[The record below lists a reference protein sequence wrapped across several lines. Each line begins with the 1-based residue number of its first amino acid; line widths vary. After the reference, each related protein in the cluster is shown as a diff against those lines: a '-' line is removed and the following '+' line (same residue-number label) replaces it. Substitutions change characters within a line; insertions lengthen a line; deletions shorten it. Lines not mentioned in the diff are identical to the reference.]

1 MKQNSALH
9 KLPVRSIANTALRD
23 LGHVLRTMPAMSA
36 YALAVFVVVSLIAP
50 TTEYEPQHLVRDLSR
65 ELGRVI
71 AEAALLTPYYIA
83 VHRLLIL
90 DERPGAS
97 DVLPGHARYW
107 RFFAASCV
115 LGGLYWLTVVPAAFF
130 NSFLWWLLS
139 FVVSTG
145 LGLILTL
152 WFPAIA
158 VDAAEGDIVSAFR
171 RSGKLFFRLL
181 AALWM
186 IVTPIWAAFFI
197 GSALM
202 PPVAW
207 LFAGLALFFLWTACI
222 SLASRAWQWQ
232 QRHDGRKRRKPRA
245 G

>member
-1 MKQNSALH
+1 VKQNSASE

-23 LGHVLRTMPAMSA
+23 LGHVLRTMPGMSA
-36 YALAVFVVVSLIAP
+36 YALAVLVVVSMIAP

-90 DERPGAS
+90 DERPDAPNFH
-97 DVLPGHARYW
+97 PGTARYL

-115 LGGLYWLTVVPAAFF
+115 LGVLYWLTVVPAAFF
-130 NSFLWWLLS
+130 NSSLWWLGS
-139 FVVSTG
+139 FFVSTA
-145 LGLILTL
+145 LGGMLAL

-158 VDAAEGDIVSAFR
+158 VDAADADIVSAFQ

-186 IVTPIWAAFFI
+186 ILTPIWAAFFI

-202 PPVAW
+202 PPAAW

-232 QRHDGRKRRKPRA
+232 QSHDGRKRRKAR